1 MTKKPLPGDDPKTMY
16 KERKLDRIHRFL
28 MAGDSVRGFLVRGN
42 RVVREMKA
50 NHSLGPLETHVIGQA
65 SLGALLMA
73 ANLKDEGR
81 IRLQWECGGP
91 VGGISV
97 EADTHGTVR
106 GYLQNNPITME
117 EKPDGLLP
125 DLFGPGFLT
134 VTRLFEGK
142 AEPRISTVALQHG
155 RIARDLT
162 AYHLESEQIPTAMA
176 LSVAFDEEGEPT
188 GAGGLFLQA
197 MPDAPEEVIAGL
209 EKTLDHLPSLGEAF
223 AAGRDAEVMILDLFA
238 AQAPRFLDSKR
249 VEFFC
254 PCDSGLFERY
264 LKGLSEKDRIEIR
277 DHGPFPLE
285 ITCRNCS
292 SVYHFEESVIRKL
305 LDFGAGQPSRPE

>member
-1 MTKKPLPGDDPKTMY
+1 MTKKPLPGDNPKTMY
-16 KERKLDRIHRFL
+16 KERNLDRIHRFL
-28 MAGDSVRGFLVRGN
+28 MAGDTVRGYLLRGN

-50 NHSLGPLETHVIGQA
+50 NHSLGPLETHLIGQA

-97 EADTHGTVR
+97 EADTHGAVR
-106 GYLQNNPITME
+106 GYLQNVPVTME
-117 EKPDGLLP
+117 EGPDGLLP

-134 VTRLFEGK
+134 VTRLFEGR
-142 AEPRISTVALQHG
+142 AEPRTSTVALQHG
-155 RIARDLT
+155 TIAKDLT
-162 AYHLESEQIPTAMA
+162 AYHLESEQAPTAMA
-176 LSVAFDEEGEPT
+176 LSVAFSEDGEPT

-197 MPDAPEEVIAGL
+197 LPGAPEEVIAGL
-209 EKTLDHLPSLGEAF
+209 ESTMEHLPSLGEVF
-223 AAGRDAEVMILDLFA
+223 AAGKDAEALILDLFA
-238 AQAPRFLDSKR
+238 AQAPRFIDSKR

-254 PCDSGLFERY
+254 PCDSGMFERY
-264 LKGLSEKDRIEIR
+264 MKGLSENDRIDIR
-277 DHGPFPLE
+277 DNGPFPLE
-285 ITCRNCS
+285 IICQNCS

-305 LDFGAGQPSRPE
+305 LS

>member
-1 MTKKPLPGDDPKTMY
+1 MTKKPLSGDNPKIMY
-16 KERKLDRIHRFL
+16 KERSLDRVHKFL
-28 MAGDSVRGFLVRGN
+28 MAGDTVRGYLVRGS

-50 NHSLGPLETHVIGQA
+50 NHSLGPLETHLIGQA

-97 EADTHGTVR
+97 EADSHGTVR
-106 GYLQNNPITME
+106 GYLQNVPVILE
-117 EKPDGLLP
+117 EESDGRYP

-134 VTRLFEGK
+134 VTRVFEGK
-142 AEPRISTVALQHG
+142 AEPRNSTVALQYG
-155 RIARDLT
+155 TIAKDLT
-162 AYHLESEQIPTAMA
+162 AYHLESEQAPTAMA
-176 LSVAFDEEGEPT
+176 LSVAFDSEGEPT

-197 MPDAPEEVIAGL
+197 LPGASDELITGL
-209 EKTLDHLPSLGEAF
+209 EEILETLPSLGEAF
-223 AAGRDAEVMILDLFA
+223 AGEQGAEELIHKLFS
-238 AQAPRFLDSKR
+238 AQNPRIIDSKR

-254 PCDSGLFERY
+254 PCDSGMFERY
-264 LKGLSEKDRIEIR
+264 LQGLSEEDRMEIR
-277 DHGPFPLE
+277 EKGPFPLE
-285 ITCRNCS
+285 ITCQNCS

-305 LDFGAGQPSRPE
+305 LS

>member
-1 MTKKPLPGDDPKTMY
+1 MIKKPLPGDNPKKMY

-28 MAGDSVRGFLVRGN
+28 MAGDTVRGYLVRGS
-42 RVVREMKA
+42 RVVREIKA
-50 NHSLGPLETHVIGQA
+50 NHSFGPLETHLMGQA

-97 EADTHGTVR
+97 EADSHGTVR
-106 GYLQNNPITME
+106 GYLQNSPIVME
-117 EKPDGLLP
+117 EGDDGRYP

-134 VTRLFEGK
+134 VTRVFEGK
-142 AEPRISTVALQHG
+142 AEPRNSTVALQYG
-155 RIARDLT
+155 TIAKDLT
-162 AYHLESEQIPTAMA
+162 AYHLESEQAPTAMA
-176 LSVAFDEEGEPT
+176 LSVAFDKEGNPT

-197 MPDAPEEVIAGL
+197 LPGAPEEVIEGL
-209 EKTLDHLPSLGEAF
+209 EGTLENFPSLGEAF
-223 AAGRDAEVMILDLFA
+223 AEGKDAEALILDLFA
-238 AQAPRFLDSKR
+238 PQAPRFIDSKR

-254 PCDSGLFERY
+254 PCDSGMFERY
-264 LKGLSEKDRIEIR
+264 LKGLSEEDRIEIR
-277 DHGPFPLE
+277 EKGPFPLE
-285 ITCRNCS
+285 ITCQNCS

-305 LDFGAGQPSRPE
+305 LS